1 MEVEEQY
8 FNELLIEDQH
18 RELLEKL
25 TEILNGIPVPDNSK
39 VIEAIT
45 ANGTKMQQFVD
56 AVRAIKFPT
65 PQVNVEQIESVIDIS
80 ELAKTLDKNYEMA
93 NKILELNKIIL
104 SELKIM
110 NRLKEWQM
118 EFRRTTEGVI
128 ISPLLAK
135 QIK

>member
-1 MEVEEQY
+1 MAVEEQY

-25 TEILNGIPVPDNSK
+25 TDILNGIPVPDNSK

-45 ANGTKMQQFVD
+45 ANGTKIQQFVD

>member
-25 TEILNGIPVPDNSK
+25 TDILNGIPVPDNSK

-45 ANGTKMQQFVD
+45 ANGTKIQQFVD

>member
-45 ANGTKMQQFVD
+45 ANGTKIQQFVD

>member
-65 PQVNVEQIESVIDIS
+65 PQVNV
-80 ELAKTLDKNYEMA
+80 
-93 NKILELNKIIL
+93 
-104 SELKIM
+104 
-110 NRLKEWQM
+110 
-118 EFRRTTEGVI
+118 
-128 ISPLLAK
+128 
-135 QIK
+135 